1 VGKFLWHEQ
10 YDTDRDDFL
19 FVHEL
24 IKQLLA
30 SEEMPFKIDSSNIF
44 GTGFSSGGIF
54 LYSYVLGGPGLT
66 SPIFSM

>member
-1 VGKFLWHEQ
+1 
-10 YDTDRDDFL
+10 
-19 FVHEL
+19 
-24 IKQLLA
+24 LLA